1 MRKGIYNDASCNLVS
16 AFTFP
21 LNIFFRYC
29 WFSRIIRLL
38 YTCICE
44 YVFFEKNDTC
54 TGKKSSGFPP
64 QENSMLPVLLVASIT
79 GSLH

>member
-29 WFSRIIRLL
+29 Q
-38 YTCICE
+38 Y
-44 YVFFEKNDTC
+44 
-54 TGKKSSGFPP
+54 GG
-64 QENSMLPVLLVASIT
+64 AA
-79 GSLH
+79 